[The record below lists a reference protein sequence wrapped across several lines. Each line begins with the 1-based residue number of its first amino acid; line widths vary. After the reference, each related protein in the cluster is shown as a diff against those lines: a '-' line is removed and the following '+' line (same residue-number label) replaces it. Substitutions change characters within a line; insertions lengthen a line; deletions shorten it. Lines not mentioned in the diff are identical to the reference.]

1 MPIKKYTAEQIIGL
15 LREAE
20 ILIADGDTIA
30 KPVASWGSVR
40 RATIAGARNT
50 AA

>member
-1 MPIKKYTAEQIIGL
+1 MPIKKYTAEQVIGF

-30 KPVASWGSVR
+30 KG
-40 RATIAGARNT
+40 
-50 AA
+50 